1 MVQREK
7 YPEGA
12 GKHDER
18 STRCKSPE
26 ILCRGQEK
34 GWRDLWQKTLLGFCH
49 GIKRYLNQ
57 PKFSR
62 NLKMST
68 DPRFTRSN
76 EMLHAELVQ
85 LKKLGKENSQHKPTL
100 EDEDMEKLK
109 SLDALSL
116 SNPLSLL
123 RNVWFHIVLYFCRRG
138 REVEQELQKSSFKLD
153 VDASER
159 NYVTMAHDEVS
170 KNHPGGLKDTSSTE
184 KYARMYETDSPNDGY
199 KL

>member
-7 YPEGA
+7 HPNGA

-34 GWRDLWQKTLLGFCH
+34 GWRDLWEKDASWFPPRH
-49 GIKRYLNQ
+49 RKIPESAKV
-57 PKFSR
+57 
-62 NLKMST
+62 LKMST

-76 EMLHAELVQ
+76 KMLDAQLVQ

-109 SLDALSL
+109 
-116 SNPLSLL
+116 
-123 RNVWFHIVLYFCRRG
+123 
-138 REVEQELQKSSFKLD
+138 
-153 VDASER
+153 
-159 NYVTMAHDEVS
+159 
-170 KNHPGGLKDTSSTE
+170 
-184 KYARMYETDSPNDGY
+184 
-199 KL
+199 